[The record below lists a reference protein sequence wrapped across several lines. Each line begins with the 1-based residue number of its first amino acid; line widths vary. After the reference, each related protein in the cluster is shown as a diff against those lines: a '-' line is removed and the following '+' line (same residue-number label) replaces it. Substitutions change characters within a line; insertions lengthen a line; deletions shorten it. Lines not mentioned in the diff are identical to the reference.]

1 MKISKT
7 NKQNKFPITI
17 ETGETTIMEEV
28 VNEEPT
34 VSKPKI
40 DHYVTAEF
48 GEGIEK
54 IGYVHLATNEENIVT
69 ISGGKMQL
77 LHNRMYYIPVNNKEI
92 NSDNGTFKMTS
103 DISERFDVRFVRDG
117 FACLVP
123 IKHNATLKNGERL
136 CIVTI

>member
-1 MKISKT
+1 MKMSKA
-7 NKQNKFPITI
+7 NKQNKFPIAI
-17 ETGETTIMEEV
+17 ESEESEIMEEIV
-28 VNEEPT
+28 TQEEEI
-34 VSKPKI
+34 KPKI
-40 DHYVTAEF
+40 NYYISAEF
-48 GEGIEK
+48 GEAIDK
-54 IGYVHLATNEENIVT
+54 IGYVHLATNEENVIT

-92 NSDNGTFKMTS
+92 NSDNGSIKITS
-103 DISERFDVRFVRDG
+103 DIAERFDVRFVRDG